1 MTPKSSQPGAAS
13 PLMAGREQEQ
23 QRHYS
28 DYRAF
33 MHALKVVIVT
43 SAIVLLSMAYFLL

>member
-1 MTPKSSQPGAAS
+1 MTPKGSQPGAAS
-13 PLMAGREQEQ
+13 PLMAEREQEQ

-33 MHALKVVIVT
+33 THALKVVIIT
-43 SAIVLLSMAYFLL
+43 SAIGLLAMAYFLL